1 MSYLRLVFLEAE
13 SSTTM
18 GSMAAARARPRETPQ
33 VTGVAAASGVALGA
47 GGGGSGQDVVNRNR
61 VTHFWETV
69 KQAE

>member
-1 MSYLRLVFLEAE
+1 MR
-13 SSTTM
+13 
-18 GSMAAARARPRETPQ
+18 SMAAARARPRETPQ
-33 VTGVAAASGVALGA
+33 VTGMAAASGVALGA

>member
-47 GGGGSGQDVVNRNR
+47 GGSGQDVVNRNR